1 MGTSSPFFIPPNL
14 LPSIGLNTQDK
25 VCKSSQ
31 SRPPASSQ
39 PLRHQ
44 ICDDWSWHD
53 DCNSE
58 YCPKLHICIVCKCPD
73 HQSQSLPPQYNINS
87 TSPLTTRILPQSP
100 ADYFCS
106 SWVSP
111 LILSAI
117 SISSPSS
124 ASLSPRIHRPKPLPF
139 KTDLVSTTV
148 KHSPPLFSLCQ
159 CLLASPSRA
168 LMFEHSRVALT
179 SDVIS

>member
-73 HQSQSLPPQYNINS
+73 HQSQSLPPSIILIQHPP
-87 TSPLTTRILPQSP
+87 SPPGYFLKAQLTTFAAPGFHHSSSQRSAYLPLLLP
-100 ADYFCS
+100 ASRPAFTDPSLYHS
-106 SWVSP
+106 R
-111 LILSAI
+111 LTLSAPP
-117 SISSPSS
+117 SNTHLHCSPY
-124 ASLSPRIHRPKPLPF
+124 ANAFLLHLP
-139 KTDLVSTTV
+139 VPS
-148 KHSPPLFSLCQ
+148 
-159 CLLASPSRA
+159 CLNIPGWR
-168 LMFEHSRVALT
+168 
-179 SDVIS
+179 